1 MISGAFGKVQLAHRL
16 ANEANAD
23 QAAGNVVMANRKM
36 IQAHGLMVRRL
47 LGIASSA
54 FSIVTRALRVVL
66 RT

>member
-1 MISGAFGKVQLAHRL
+1 MACFLVQLAHRL

-23 QAAGNVVMANRKM
+23 QAAGNVEMANRKM